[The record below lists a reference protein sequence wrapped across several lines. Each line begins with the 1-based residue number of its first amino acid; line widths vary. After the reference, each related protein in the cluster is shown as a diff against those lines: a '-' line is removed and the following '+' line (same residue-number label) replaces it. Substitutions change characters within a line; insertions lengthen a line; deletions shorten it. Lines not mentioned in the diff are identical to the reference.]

1 LEIFLRIILF
11 LFCLLISCLC
21 FDFKPVSVAFFL
33 GLYNFGTSL
42 YELHKR
48 KSLVKS
54 HIEEANRL
62 NNEKRDIFK
71 SEKKKHISSYK
82 TIIKDNNKTINQ
94 IVTLI
99 NSIYSSVELDQKKNL
114 LQCLANEIDQQIT
127 YTKYLC
133 DLYFVESK
141 FQENLKPLTDFKYS
155 IVKQLQGKTPI
166 KGIDFEKLLE
176 QLMNLEDKINV

>member
-1 LEIFLRIILF
+1 MEITLRIILF
-11 LFCLLISCLC
+11 LFCLLIAHLC
-21 FDFKPVSVAFFL
+21 FNFTPVSVAVFL
-33 GLYNFGTSL
+33 GLYNFFISL
-42 YELHKR
+42 YELQKR
-48 KSLVKS
+48 KSLVES
-54 HIEEANRL
+54 HQVEATKL
-62 NNEKRDIFK
+62 NDEKRAIFE

-99 NSIYSSVELDQKKNL
+99 NSIYSSVELDQKKIL

-127 YTKYLC
+127 YTKHLC